1 MNERILLKHKTNMNL
16 ICKAVKDQTDQN
28 VHSWEEKD
36 WHFYFETYRILTMKK
51 MCLREVLSEWLEWVA
66 GTRTYGETLQR
77 NLPWLQRPS
86 WGQKLMKMAT
96 MKTVIQAKTM
106 ARVSPS
112 NGCSLCSSYSALF
125 LLWSYRKQNIAFNES
140 MIKDNRLREITIRD

>member
-28 VHSWEEKD
+28 VHSWKEKD

-51 MCLREVLSEWLEWVA
+51 MCLREVLFEWLEQEPTEKPCNA
-66 GTRTYGETLQR
+66 ISLGSSD
-77 NLPWLQRPS
+77 QRPS
-86 WGQKLMKMAT
+86 WGQTLMKMAT
-96 MKTVIQAKTM
+96 MKMVIQAKTM

-112 NGCSLCSSYSALF
+112 TGCSLCSSYSALF

-140 MIKDNRLREITIRD
+140 IDQR